1 MAEAV
6 KAAVGGAMAES
17 DIHNKWVSTYRTAE
31 AQAFYEMAF
40 DEVVRRLNAPKD
52 AIILDAG
59 CGSCAKSVLLAKRG
73 FRVTGSDFSQKA
85 LDLAVDTIQAH
96 GVADRISLQREDL
109 TGLSFPNGTF
119 KYAICWGVLMHVP
132 DVQKA
137 LSELSRVLAP
147 GGQLVLSE
155 GNMYSLQAVALRG
168 LRRLL
173 RKGRATVVR
182 TPVGME
188 AHEDTSQG
196 KLLTR
201 ETDMSWLVAEAD
213 RLGLRLKARIA
224 GQFTELYAI
233 APWLPAKRLIHTLNR
248 LWFRHV
254 GAAGPAFAN
263 ILIFEKR

>member
-1 MAEAV
+1 MAEA
-6 KAAVGGAMAES
+6 

-40 DEVVRRLNAPKD
+40 DEIVRRLGAPKD
-52 AIILDAG
+52 ATILDAG
-59 CGSCAKSVLLAKRG
+59 CGSCAKSVLLAARG
-73 FRVTGSDFSQKA
+73 FRVVGSDFSQKA
-85 LDLAVDTIQAH
+85 LDLAANTVRVH

-109 TGLSFPNGTF
+109 TNLSFADGQF
-119 KYAICWGVLMHVP
+119 RYAICWGVLMHVP

-137 LSELSRVLAP
+137 LSELARVLAP

-155 GNMYSLQAVALRG
+155 GNMYSLQAVTLRV

-182 TPVGME
+182 TPAGME
-188 AHEDTSQG
+188 AHEETDQG

-224 GQFTELYAI
+224 GQFTELYAV
-233 APWLPAKRLIHTLNR
+233 APLQPVKRLIHIVNR
-248 LWFRHV
+248 VWFRHV
-254 GAAGPAFAN
+254 SAAGPAFAN
-263 ILIFEKR
+263 ILIFEKK

>member
-1 MAEAV
+1 MTESV
-6 KAAVGGAMAES
+6 KAVGGAMAES
-17 DIHNKWVSTYRTAE
+17 DIHNKWVATYRTAE
-31 AQAFYEMAF
+31 AQVFYEMAF
-40 DEVVRRLNAPKD
+40 DEIVTRLNAPTD
-52 AIILDAG
+52 ATILDAG

-85 LDLAVDTIQAH
+85 LDLAVDTVRVH

-109 TGLSFPNGTF
+109 TDLSFADGQF
-119 KYAICWGVLMHVP
+119 QYAICWGVLMHVP
-132 DVQKA
+132 EVRKA
-137 LSELSRVLAP
+137 LAELARVLAP

-155 GNMYSLQAVALRG
+155 GNMYSVQAVGLRV

-182 TPVGME
+182 TPAGME

-201 ETDMSWLVAEAD
+201 ETDMAWLVAEAD

-224 GQFTELYAI
+224 GQFTELYTVV
-233 APWLPAKRLIHTLNR
+233 PWEPVKRLIHVVNR
-248 LWFRHV
+248 LWFRYIH
-254 GAAGPAFAN
+254 AAGPAFAN
-263 ILIFEKR
+263 ILIFEKK

>member
-1 MAEAV
+1 MAESL

-31 AQAFYEMAF
+31 AQAFYELAF
-40 DEVVRRLNAPKD
+40 DEIVRRLNAPKD
-52 AIILDAG
+52 ATILDAG

-73 FRVTGSDFSQKA
+73 FRVMGSDFSQRA
-85 LDLAVDTIQAH
+85 LDLAANTVREH

-109 TGLSFPNGTF
+109 TDLSFPNDQF

-132 DVQKA
+132 HVQKA

-155 GNMYSLQAVALRG
+155 GNMYSLQAVTLRV

-173 RKGRATVVR
+173 RKGQATVVR
-182 TPVGME
+182 TPAGME

-213 RLGLRLKARIA
+213 RLGLRLKARVA
-224 GQFTELYAI
+224 GQFTELYVI
-233 APWLPAKRLIHTLNR
+233 APGRPAKRMIHTLNR
-248 LWFRHV
+248 FWFRHV

-263 ILIFEKR
+263 ILIFEKQ